1 MEDEEVRELE
11 RKRAEQWEKTC
22 IRRKEAAA
30 ELLRYFAEKK
40 FTVDDARDTLDI
52 AGRWVTAATTV
63 NADET
68 VISELMRW

>member
-1 MEDEEVRELE
+1 MEEEEFLKLKQERE
-11 RKRAEQWEKTC
+11 EQWEKTY

-40 FTVDDARDTLDI
+40 FTVDDARDILDI
-52 AGRWVTAATTV
+52 TGRWVTAATTV

-68 VISELMRW
+68 AISELMRW

>member
-1 MEDEEVRELE
+1 MEEEEFLKLK
-11 RKRAEQWEKTC
+11 RKREEQWEKTY

-40 FTVDDARDTLDI
+40 FTVDDARDILDI
-52 AGRWVTAATTV
+52 TGRWVTETTTV

-68 VISELMRW
+68 VISELLLW

>member
-1 MEDEEVRELE
+1 MEEEEFLKLQQE
-11 RKRAEQWEKTC
+11 RAEQWEKTC

-52 AGRWVTAATTV
+52 TGRWITEATTV

-68 VISELMRW
+68 AISELLLW

>member
-1 MEDEEVRELE
+1 MEEEEFLKLK
-11 RKRAEQWEKTC
+11 RKQKEPWEKTY

-40 FTVDDARDTLDI
+40 FTVDDARDILDI
-52 AGRWVTAATTV
+52 TGRWVTETTTV

-68 VISELMRW
+68 VISELLLW

>member
-52 AGRWVTAATTV
+52 AGR
-63 NADET
+63 
-68 VISELMRW
+68 